1 VTETSYPRMSGDP
14 PDRIEVESRNSSD
27 WPRHFGFTARFGRVE
42 ATPETIGQ
50 RFAGFTVDDVGAL
63 AEFLKHC
70 AGYAREFGTALTQ
83 STWPNGTK

>member
-1 VTETSYPRMSGDP
+1 LGARRANLSA
-14 PDRIEVESRNSSD
+14 IEGLINGSSTSD
-27 WPRHFGFTARFGRVE
+27 WPRRFGFE

-70 AGYAREFGTALTQ
+70 AGYARDVGTALIQ
-83 STWPNGTK
+83 STWPDGTK